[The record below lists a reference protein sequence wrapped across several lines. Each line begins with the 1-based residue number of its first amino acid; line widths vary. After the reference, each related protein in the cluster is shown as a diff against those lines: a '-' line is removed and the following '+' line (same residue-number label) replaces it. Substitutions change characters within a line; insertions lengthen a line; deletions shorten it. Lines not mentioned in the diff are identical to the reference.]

1 MERYFSKI
9 NTDLGLDV
17 DAPAKQ
23 RLFYRGQWTKVWA
36 QWNLLVK
43 RADEMIEK
51 ADEVTERSIDYDPV
65 RLIQEIAVL
74 SGIEST
80 ITYLY
85 VQAASFIPIY
95 EVVYTLPKRQDYTE
109 KDRDIFLKGHTA
121 GQQALEKELK
131 ARKEVL
137 RNRIT
142 SCQAILKAV
151 KDDQ

>member
-9 NTDLGLDV
+9 NTDLGLDNDV
-17 DAPAKQ
+17 PAKQ
-23 RLFYRGQWTKVWA
+23 RIFYRGQWLKIWA

-43 RADEMIEK
+43 RSVEIIDK
-51 ADEVTERSIDYDPV
+51 ADEVTERAIDYDPV
-65 RLIQEIAVL
+65 RLVEEISTL
-74 SGIEST
+74 SGIEAS

-85 VQAASFIPIY
+85 VQAISFMPIY
-95 EVVYTLPKRQDYTE
+95 EVIHTLPKRQDYTE
-109 KDRDIFLKGHTA
+109 QDRAIFLKGHTA
-121 GQQALEKELK
+121 GQKSLGDELK
-131 ARKEVL
+131 AKKEVL